1 MLRLAVSIVSPPGY
15 PHSEAFREVAETLH
29 AALLALGHDAV
40 LTTELSLP
48 GRRHIVLGCNLLPA
62 LAGLGVRP
70 APGSILYNLEQVQA
84 GSPWMR
90 PELLELF
97 RQFPVWDYS
106 ARNVARWAELGVPEP
121 RCVPIGTVPEMT
133 RIPSRPEEEEIDV
146 LFYGSINERRKAI
159 IDALRA
165 RGVRVEAVFGAYGA
179 PRDHLISVSRLVLN
193 LHYYEA
199 KVFEIVRVSYLLANR
214 RAVVSERGAD
224 PQEDAEFESGV
235 AFAAYAELVDRC
247 VDLLARP
254 DERARLADAGHAI
267 MSRRSAA
274 TYLQEAL
281 SALTST

>member
-1 MLRLAVSIVSPPGY
+1 VG
-15 PHSEAFREVAETLH
+15 ETLH
-29 AALLALGHDAV
+29 HALLALGHDAV

-48 GRRHIVLGCNLLPA
+48 GRRHIVLGSNLLP
-62 LAGLGVRP
+62 GLGVRP

-84 GSPWMR
+84 GSSWMR
-90 PELLELF
+90 PQLLELF

-106 ARNVARWAELGVPEP
+106 ARNVDRWVELGVPRP

-133 RIPSRPEEEEIDV
+133 RIPARADEIDV
-146 LFYGSINERRKAI
+146 LFYGSINERRKNI

-165 RGVRVEAVFGAYGA
+165 RGLRVEAVFGVYGA
-179 PRDHLISVSRLVLN
+179 PRDHLISVSRLILN

-224 PQEDAEFESGV
+224 PQEEAEFESGV

-254 DERARLADAGHAI
+254 DERTRLADEGHAI

-274 TYLQEAL
+274 AYLQEAL
-281 SALTST
+281 S

>member
-1 MLRLAVSIVSPPGY
+1 LKLAVSIVSPPGY
-15 PHSEAFREVAETLH
+15 VHSEAFREVGETLH
-29 AALLALGHDAV
+29 LAASALGHDSV
-40 LTTELSLP
+40 LTTELALP
-48 GRRHIVLGCNLLPA
+48 GRRHIVLGSNL

-70 APGSILYNLEQVQA
+70 APGSILYNLEQVDA
-84 GSPWMR
+84 GSSWMR
-90 PELLELF
+90 PQLLELF

-106 ARNVARWAELGVPEP
+106 ARNVARWVALGVPEP

-133 RIPSRPEEEEIDV
+133 RIPSRAEEIDV
-146 LFYGSINERRKAI
+146 LFYGSINERRMQI

-179 PRDHLISVSRLVLN
+179 VRDELISASRLVLN
-193 LHYYEA
+193 LHYYDA

-224 PQEDAEFESGV
+224 PEEEAEFESGV
-235 AFAAYAELVDRC
+235 AFAPYAALVDRC

-254 DERARLADAGHAI
+254 DERARLAAEGHAI

-274 TYLQEAL
+274 AYVREAL
-281 SALTST
+281 RSLDPGGG